1 MRGVTLVEL
10 MVAIAII
17 GLLAAAVAL
26 TLPDDAAGFRRDA
39 ETFATHLGRAR
50 DEAILGMQDVQVQA
64 DAGGYATER
73 RDLGGW
79 RPLQAPSFAGI
90 RPWSDG
96 THPLLPPEQERIT
109 FRFDPTGSVQP
120 AELLLAHG
128 THRMRV
134 RVDLGGKVELD
145 APQ

>member
-1 MRGVTLVEL
+1 MPGFTLVEL
-10 MVAIAII
+10 MVTLAII
-17 GLLAAAVAL
+17 GLLAGAVAL
-26 TLPDDAAGFRRDA
+26 TLPDDGAGFRREA
-39 ETFATHLGRAR
+39 ETFASHLGRAR
-50 DEAILGMQDVQVQA
+50 DEAILGMQEVQVQV

-79 RPLQAPSFAGI
+79 RPLQATSFAGT
-90 RPWSDG
+90 RAWDDG
-96 THPLLPPEQERIT
+96 TQPLLAPEQERIT
-109 FRFDPTGSVQP
+109 FRFDPTGAAQP

-134 RVDLGGKVELD
+134 RVDFGGKVELD